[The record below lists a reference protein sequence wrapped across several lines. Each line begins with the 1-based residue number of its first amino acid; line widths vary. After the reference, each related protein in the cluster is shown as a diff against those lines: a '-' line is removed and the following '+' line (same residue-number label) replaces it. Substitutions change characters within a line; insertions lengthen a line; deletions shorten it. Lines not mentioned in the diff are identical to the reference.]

1 MEPMLQKQVRM
12 ATQIPRWLPISGF
25 NTVLSRIYLAQE
37 NRVRDDHSMA
47 GQRPSTRRHFAAVLA
62 ASGTAVPAVVAQQM
76 PAQQAPS
83 AAASRRGP
91 APEVTPFEGPIQFTR
106 KAVPLRAEPFPMA
119 QVRLLAGIYKDVQ
132 EWNRGYLQRLNA
144 DRLVRDFRLNA
155 GLASTAEPLGGW
167 EMYQD
172 PAHREQDC
180 EVRGHFTGH
189 YLSASALMYAS
200 TGDKDIKAKG
210 DYIVAELAKCQ
221 EKLGG
226 RLLERF
232 PDRVFRSPRRAQ
244 ERLGAVLH
252 HPQDHGRHVRHV
264 PARRQQAGAA
274 DARRHGGLG
283 RRTGPL
289 RRAKSTCRRSST
301 RNTAAWPRRSTIWPP
316 PPTTT
321 SGPRPATDSPRS
333 ASSIRWPLR
342 RDELRGLHVNTHVPQ
357 VIAAARR
364 YEISGDTRFHD
375 VADFFWLDVD
385 RGAHATSPAAPATA
399 RAGLCSRASSR
410 PN

>member
-221 EKLGG
+221 DKLGG
-226 RLLERF
+226 RLPERF
-232 PDRVFRSPRRAQ
+232 SRSSFSTAWTSARTSGRRSTRSTRSWPACSTCTGSPATSRLCRRV
-244 ERLGAVLH
+244 EG
-252 HPQDHGRHVRHV
+252 D
-264 PARRQQAGAA
+264 
-274 DARRHGGLG
+274 GGLG
-283 RRTGPL
+283 RRMDRFEE
-289 RRAKSTCRRSST
+289 RRAHAGDPQYGIRRHG
-301 RNTAAWPRRSTIWPP
+301 RDAVQ
-316 PPTTT
+316 
-321 SGPRPATDSPRS
+321 SGRCDQQRQVGQGGRPICEEA
-333 ASSIRWPLR
+333 L
-342 RDELRGLHVNTHVPQ
+342 PQ
-357 VIAAARR
+357 PAGISARR
-364 YEISGDTRFHD
+364 
-375 VADFFWLDVD
+375 
-385 RGAHATSPAAPATA
+385 TA
-399 RAGLCSRASSR
+399 RPCT
-410 PN
+410 